1 MSGVLGANLES
12 LRRGAGYT
20 QGQVA
25 DAIGVSRPTYAQ
37 IENGLKDITL
47 RQADI
52 LVKLFVISVDDLQ
65 KSPDEQNSQAAAQE
79 SFDKYKQIIL
89 NALEFGSDSSDS
101 KITKTKLAKLVYL
114 ADFGW
119 YFNHKEPL
127 SGMDYRRLPRGPVP
141 DAYFRAI
148 DELIEDGVVKLEE
161 SGRAFMLSMT
171 EKGEAP
177 HSRITKAQRRFI
189 KLIGE
194 AWKDKQTQEI
204 VDFTHSQLPWQM
216 CKDSEVI
223 PYGLIL
229 RETPAKVYGPAK
241 LAGL

>member
-1 MSGVLGANLES
+1 MSGVLGANLEA
-12 LRRGAGYT
+12 LRRAANYT
-20 QGQVA
+20 QEQVA

-37 IENGLKDITL
+37 IENGSKDITL
-47 RQADI
+47 GQADT
-52 LVKLFVISVDDLQ
+52 LAKLFGMSVADLQ
-65 KSPDEQNSQAAAQE
+65 KSPEERDSKAVAQE

-89 NALEFGSDSSDS
+89 NAMEFGADSSDN

-114 ADFGW
+114 ADFAW
-119 YFNHKEPL
+119 FYNHHEQM

-177 HSRITKAQRRFI
+177 HSRLSKVQRRFI
-189 KLIGE
+189 KEIGE

-204 VDFTHSQLPWQM
+204 VDFTHSQLPWQI

-229 RETPAKVYGPAK
+229 QESPGKVYGPAK
-241 LAGL
+241 LATL